1 MMDRR
6 RFLVTSLGGPS
17 PRRSRLG
24 RMRSPLAN
32 HTTPQGPGRD
42 GPRTAPRC
50 RQRSS
55 PRQARQAPQ
64 RQRDGPRPTCP
75 QRAQARLLDIQ
86 AAADYLSVSMWTIRD
101 LEAAGELPRVRLTL
115 PWAQRGTSPP
125 VRSPRPRPPCGPLAR
140 RLTGWASKRHVR
152 NRAEDPFTEI
162 PLDGGVTIGYT
173 PRMTPR
179 EFKRLRQQA
188 GLTQAET
195 AERLGVTRVA
205 VARWEIGDR
214 RIPEMAARLLARIC
228 DEERRRG

>member
-1 MMDRR
+1 MS
-6 RFLVTSLGGPS
+6 VT
-17 PRRSRLG
+17 
-24 RMRSPLAN
+24 
-32 HTTPQGPGRD
+32 
-42 GPRTAPRC
+42 
-50 RQRSS
+50 
-55 PRQARQAPQ
+55 
-64 RQRDGPRPTCP
+64 
-75 QRAQARLLDIQ
+75 
-86 AAADYLSVSMWTIRD
+86 V
-101 LEAAGELPRVRLTL
+101 
-115 PWAQRGTSPP
+115 
-125 VRSPRPRPPCGPLAR
+125 
-140 RLTGWASKRHVR
+140 
-152 NRAEDPFTEI
+152 AEEPFTEI